1 MDDGATGANV
11 GGDEEAGPAGVTG
24 WSTAGETGTGGRW
37 SARDPEAGARA
48 SARHFRW
55 LADRWTGLDRG
66 WQAAALGVL
75 VVLGHVL
82 VRVA

>member
-1 MDDGATGANV
+1 MPVPGLMDDGATGANV
-11 GGDEEAGPAGVTG
+11 GGDEGRGDPVAG
-24 WSTAGETGTGGRW
+24 R
-37 SARDPEAGARA
+37 
-48 SARHFRW
+48 
-55 LADRWTGLDRG
+55 LADWWTGLDRG